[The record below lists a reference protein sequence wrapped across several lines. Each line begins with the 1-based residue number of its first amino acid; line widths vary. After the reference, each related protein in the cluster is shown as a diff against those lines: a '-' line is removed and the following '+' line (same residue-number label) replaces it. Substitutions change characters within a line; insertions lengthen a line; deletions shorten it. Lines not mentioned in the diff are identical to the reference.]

1 MIALQA
7 DETLKRDM
15 RRLLPIN
22 GVALYVSRVPSGAEV
37 TPETLSQMAW
47 HMAQQAG
54 ITLASHYGRLTR

>member
-1 MIALQA
+1 MRFDYELTPPLGNKATLGMIALQA

-37 TPETLSQMAW
+37 TPETLSQMA
-47 HMAQQAG
+47 
-54 ITLASHYGRLTR
+54 